1 MYPKAK
7 AVELAKATNL
17 PVLQMPATV
26 KEEVAKPEESQAEL
40 EQVPVTAV
48 RPSGEEVEIAQVVT
62 PPPLRKLRKLL
73 AAPPAVPEPQLP
85 TTASPL
91 PLIAL
96 LGLLA
101 LAGALSLRLAEKR
114 GL

>member
-17 PVLQMPATV
+17 PVLQMPAPA
-26 KEEVAKPEESQAEL
+26 KEEVAKPEEARAEL
-40 EQVPVTAV
+40 EQAPVTAV

-62 PPPLRKLRKLL
+62 PPPAAEVAQ
-73 AAPPAVPEPQLP
+73 AAPAPTPAAEKLP

-101 LAGALSLRLAEKR
+101 LGAALTLRVVEKR

>member
-48 RPSGEEVEIAQVVT
+48 RPTGEEVEIAQVVT
-62 PPPLRKLRKLL
+62 PPPVEV
-73 AAPPAVPEPQLP
+73 AQASPAPPAVPEPQLP

-96 LGLLA
+96 LGLFA
-101 LAGALSLRLAEKR
+101 LAGALTLRAVEKR